1 MVYRPILVLFISH
14 SRLLNIAEQLSI
26 LYIIDISY
34 RDKILYSH
42 FQQSIHRQVNWDPE
56 LGCN

>member
-1 MVYRPILVLFISH
+1 
-14 SRLLNIAEQLSI
+14 LNIAEQLSI